1 VGKEKKKTSW
11 RISVLQQD
19 NRAITKDSSFC
30 TPPPT
35 IQAPW
40 LLLLALGGGV
50 CCVGFLAV
58 CFGLWTFL
66 HV

>member
-1 VGKEKKKTSW
+1 
-11 RISVLQQD
+11 VLQQD

-50 CCVGFLAV
+50 RCVGFLAV